1 MEQNTPQQLHAP
13 CKSPTAARDMLLGR
27 RRMVKTLFGALA
39 GGTLVLGQNR
49 WLYGKS
55 EEPTSTTT
63 NSGKTVAG
71 NKEADGTK
79 TSTTLDASAREYETF
94 LAGLGLIFIKPAE
107 VLMPHYKVRG
117 TVKNSLPPHEL
128 WTKMPP
134 TLKVADKLRQQLGVP
149 LVSVISAYRNPAY
162 NAACSGSA
170 AHSQH
175 MMNVA
180 LDLHFDC
187 APSKV
192 AEAAQALRAQ
202 GFFKGGIGR
211 YPGFTH
217 VDTRG
222 NNADWQG

>member
-1 MEQNTPQQLHAP
+1 MP
-13 CKSPTAARDMLLGR
+13 ARDMLLDR

-39 GGTLVLGQNR
+39 GGTLAFGQNT

-55 EEPTSTTT
+55 EAPASTTT
-63 NSGKTVAG
+63 NS
-71 NKEADGTK
+71 NKIETGHEEAESTK

-117 TVKNSLPPHEL
+117 KVKNSLPPHEL

-192 AEAAQALRAQ
+192 VQAAEALRAQ

-217 VDTRG
+217 IDTRG
-222 NNADWQG
+222 KNADWQG